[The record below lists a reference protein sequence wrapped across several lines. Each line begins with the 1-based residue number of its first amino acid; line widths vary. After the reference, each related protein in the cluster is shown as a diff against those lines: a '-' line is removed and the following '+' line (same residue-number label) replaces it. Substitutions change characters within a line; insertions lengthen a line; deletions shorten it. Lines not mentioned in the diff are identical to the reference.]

1 MKIILILLKWCRLKF
16 LLIQLVFSLS
26 AQADTLFVSSIRV
39 QDLPAGEQVKAS
51 GQKLISQPYGFT
63 RITADTSLIQTVL
76 HVAVHGFESEGYEWV
91 ASVSKLAQVYNHT
104 YFYRYDWQTCPD
116 SAAVLLS
123 ASIDS
128 LVGLSLGTEKVVLFG
143 HSYGG
148 LVVTFCAALL
158 HLNIPIEVH
167 SIAAPLRGYSRLFKS
182 CSLSTGPD
190 GEVLFLPWEKG
201 VSHFQWRTQHLLDNA
216 FRRFKFD
223 PQEVLFPTS
232 TVTRLP
238 ATMDGQRLG
247 HNWSV
252 NWVIDEYLGIPH
264 KP

>member
-1 MKIILILLKWCRLKF
+1 MNLKNKIILAAASLVV
-16 LLIQLVFSLS
+16 LIQ
-26 AQADTLFVSSIRV
+26 AQEKVVAVSTLHVK
-39 QDLPAGEQVKAS
+39 DLPVGEQVKAS
-51 GQKLISQPYGFT
+51 GQKLISQPHGFT
-63 RITADTSLIQTVL
+63 RITADTSIIRTVM

-91 ASVSKLAQVYNHT
+91 VSLTNLAQVYDHT
-104 YFYRYDWQTCPD
+104 YFYRYDWETCPD
-116 SAAVLLS
+116 SAAELLTS
-123 ASIDS
+123 SIDS
-128 LVGLSLGTEKVVLFG
+128 LIGLSAGVEKLVLFG

-148 LVVTFCAALL
+148 LVVTFCASLL

-182 CSLSTGPD
+182 CVLSTGSD
-190 GEVLFLPWEKG
+190 GEVVFPPWEKS

-223 PQEVLFPTS
+223 PQEVLLPAS
-232 TVTRLP
+232 GVTRLP
-238 ATMDGQRLG
+238 ATIDGHRLG

-252 NWVIDEYLGIPH
+252 TWVIDEYLGIPQ

>member
-1 MKIILILLKWCRLKF
+1 MTILAAVFSVILIQAQEKEVAVSVLK
-16 LLIQLVFSLS
+16 VE
-26 AQADTLFVSSIRV
+26 
-39 QDLPAGEQVKAS
+39 DLPAGEQVKAS
-51 GQKLISQPYGFT
+51 GQKLIAQPYGFT
-63 RITADTSLIQTVL
+63 RITTDTSLVQTVL

-91 ASVSKLAQVYNHT
+91 ASLVKLAQVYDYT

-116 SAAVLLS
+116 SAAALLS

-128 LVGLSLGTEKVVLFG
+128 IVGLSPGTEKVVLFG

-158 HLNIPIEVH
+158 HLNIPVEVH

-182 CSLSTGPD
+182 CSLSTGAD
-190 GEVLFLPWEKG
+190 GEVLFPPWEKG

-223 PQEVLFPTS
+223 PQEVLLPNS
-232 TVTRLP
+232 KVTRLP
-238 ATMDGQRLG
+238 ATMDRHRLG
-247 HNWSV
+247 HNWSIT
-252 NWVIDEYLGIPH
+252 WVIDEYLGIPH
-264 KP
+264 NP